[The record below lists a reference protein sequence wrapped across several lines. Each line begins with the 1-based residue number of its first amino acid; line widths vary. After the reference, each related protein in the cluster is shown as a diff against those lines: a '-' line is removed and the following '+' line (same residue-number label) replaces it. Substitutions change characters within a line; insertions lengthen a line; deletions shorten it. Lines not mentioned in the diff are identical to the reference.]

1 MRDTMTVVVIV
12 GAAVV
17 VIVGSLALHN
27 AHLTQAVTHAE
38 AEAHRG
44 HQSTLAAT
52 NQKFTAR
59 IAELEARIAELEQ
72 FTTTLHAANHQLRIR
87 LSATELERD
96 IGRPGSPI
104 VKWLAHHGPTMVS
117 TLIEEF
123 GAGTPEKLV
132 ELQTRREVTT
142 AEIDID
148 GESVIVYRWIPP
160 TERRHADQIDLW
172 ATIQVEDWCFSVTA
186 LEEPQ
191 EAI

>member
-1 MRDTMTVVVIV
+1 MTVVVIV

-59 IAELEARIAELEQ
+59 IAELEQ
-72 FTTTLHAANHQLRIR
+72 FITMLHAANHQLRIR
-87 LSATELERD
+87 LAATELERD

-172 ATIQVEDWCFSVTA
+172 ATIQVEDWWSTIPSIPA
-186 LEEPQ
+186 PQ